1 MNTEIVKKKQRI
13 EKKYLFIC
21 IALSI
26 IELLLFIL
34 IRLKVF
40 ESMDFSIQNSLQ
52 KNYSNNE
59 IPIALTCIYYLN
71 KIYIPYLIIIIVN
84 NFSNIYNIFNLFN
97 VLSVACYISCILK
110 FIFYRVVLTQKEDSV
125 IYYCGEGWNLPSTE
139 MIISVS
145 FFLTL
150 WNCFFNDEEKYYLS
164 EKNKNT
170 KYIFLGIII
179 IFNIANIIFLACIG
193 YYPFSH
199 LIFSAIL
206 GVLIFIFLFKTNII
220 KIYNAKEFCR
230 FIKKKFE
237 LYFLINIILLFLSF
251 VPYIIQR
258 NHTSYDPPPCKS
270 IDGSFYYK
278 NSSKNIITYVDD
290 TFSLMSIFFAHFFM
304 MIGLKIEFCF
314 YYENKIQIFYQYH
327 FGINIEDL
335 SMEKELR
342 NNTGTIVLTAETE
355 WNNTSKKISII
366 RLILSFILSG
376 ACFLP
381 YILVEKGEDTDFS
394 TIFLFKYFCSYSLF
408 TLGIAYLF
416 RGIFRILKLT
426 NEILDSILNDQ

>member
-13 EKKYLFIC
+13 EKKYLFISL
-21 IALSI
+21 ALFI
-26 IELLLFIL
+26 FELLLFIL
-34 IRLKVF
+34 IKLEVF
-40 ESMDFSIQNSLQ
+40 KSMDFSIQKNLQ
-52 KNYSNNE
+52 KNYSNSV

-71 KIYIPYLIIIIVN
+71 KIYVPYFIIIIVN
-84 NFSNIYNIFNLFN
+84 NFSNISIIFNLFN
-97 VLSVACYISCILK
+97 ILSITCYISCILK
-110 FIFYRVVLTQKEDSV
+110 FVFYKIIISQKPDYYI
-125 IYYCGEGWNLPSTE
+125 IYYCGAGWNLPSTE
-139 MIISVS
+139 MMISVA

-150 WNCFFNDEEKYYLS
+150 WNCVYNNEEKYYIS
-164 EKNKNT
+164 DKNKNM

-179 IFNIANIIFLACIG
+179 IFNIANLIFLTTIG
-193 YYPFSH
+193 YYPFSN

-206 GVLIFIFLFKTNII
+206 GVLIFIFVFWTNII
-220 KIYNAKEFCR
+220 KNFTPKEFCR
-230 FIKKKFE
+230 FVKRKFE

-251 VPYIIQR
+251 GPYIIER
-258 NHTSYDPPPCKS
+258 NLSSYNPPACIS
-270 IDGSFYYK
+270 VDGSFYYK
-278 NSSKNIITYVDD
+278 NNSTYITYIDD
-290 TFSLMSIFFAHFFM
+290 TFSLISIFFAHFFM
-304 MIGLKIEFCF
+304 MIGIKIEFCF
-314 YYENKIQIFYQYH
+314 YCENKIQIFYQYH

-381 YILVEKGEDTDFS
+381 YILVEKGEDTNFS
-394 TIFLFKYFCSYSLF
+394 TIFLVKYFCSYSLF
-408 TLGIAYLF
+408 TLGISYLF